1 MKKRDL
7 VRSTVAVT
15 AMMIMASVGYTASG
29 SPLGNLGVVQEV
41 QAAEIDTENPNQEDI
56 NDIISKVVSDSAI
69 ESEPEPTPDI
79 KFVKHGQLFVY
90 QGDVLTED
98 VLKLPSNLH
107 LNSIPY
113 VCEEVGSYTISVIV
127 VNDNNECGRIDYRLT
142 VYERPITPVP
152 TPTTTPTPTTAPTP
166 TSTITPV
173 ATPSSTPALDYSQDG
188 VVTSSPVYSE
198 NDEEDDASQ
207 TIGKVSKTVEIAC
220 GKTLTLESMGF
231 QTIFLQVEGEDSYSY
246 VYDDCVVGEKCSY
259 VDSFK
264 TEVVQINDR
273 TGERTIYEVTVKVID
288 KTAPTLKGVKS
299 TIKIVGGKNVVAR
312 IKKGVSAKDNVDGK
326 IAKSKIKISGYKAK
340 KYGKVQKVTFTVKD
354 KAGNVKKKTVKLK
367 ITNPVKKLNKTMYVK
382 ASTLN
387 VRSSSSAKGKKL
399 GTLKFGNKIK
409 VIGQDRNTGWY
420 KIKYKG
426 KTGWVNKSYVSTKK
440 PSKPVSKKKKSSDS
454 SMNGIPGSNKNADAS
469 NCNCNCSSDCIDKST
484 LECWTVCD
492 CGTNPGW

>member
-15 AMMIMASVGYTASG
+15 AMMIMASVSYTANG
-29 SPLGNLGVVQEV
+29 SPLGNIGVVQEV
-41 QAAEIDTENPNQEDI
+41 QAAEIDTENPNQEDF
-56 NDIISKVVSDSAI
+56 NDIASDVVSDSTIDADL
-69 ESEPEPTPDI
+69 ELSSDI
-79 KFVKHGQLFVY
+79 KFTIPGQLFVY
-90 QGDVLTED
+90 QGDVLTEE
-98 VLKLPSNLH
+98 VLKLPSGIH
-107 LNSIPY
+107 LVDAPY
-113 VCEEVGSYTISVIV
+113 VCEQVGSFSIYSIVI
-127 VNDNNECGRIDYRLT
+127 NDNNEYGSLDYNVV
-142 VYERPITPVP
+142 VYERPATPAPTLTTTPSP

-166 TSTITPV
+166 TPTITPV
-173 ATPSSTPALDYSQDG
+173 APPSSTPALDYSQDG

-198 NDEEDDASQ
+198 NDEEGGASQ
-207 TIGKVSKTVEIAC
+207 TVSKVSKTVEIAC

-246 VYDDCVVGEKCSY
+246 VYDDCVVGGKYSY

-273 TGERTIYEVTVKVID
+273 TGERTIYEVTVKVVD
-288 KTAPTLKGVKS
+288 KTAPTLKGIKS
-299 TIKIVGGKNVVAR
+299 TIKIVGGKDVVAR

-354 KAGNVKKKTVKLK
+354 KAGNIKKKTVKLK

-382 ASTLN
+382 TSTLN

-399 GTLKFGNKIK
+399 GTLKFGTKVK

-426 KTGWVNKSYVSTKK
+426 KTAWVNKSYVSSKK
-440 PSKPVSKKKKSSDS
+440 PSKPVSKKKTSNSS
-454 SMNGIPGSNKNADAS
+454 PNKVAY
-469 NCNCNCSSDCIDKST
+469 NCYDDPV
-484 LECWTVCD
+484 LECIPEDSANWD
-492 CGTNPGW
+492 CFTFCKSYE